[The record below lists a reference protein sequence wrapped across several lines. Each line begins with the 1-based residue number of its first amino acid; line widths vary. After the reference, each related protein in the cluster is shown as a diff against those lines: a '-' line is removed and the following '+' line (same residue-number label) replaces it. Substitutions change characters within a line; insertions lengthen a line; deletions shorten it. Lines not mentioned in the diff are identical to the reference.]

1 MRLVF
6 RPDYSSNLIAWI
18 CRWPLGSFLP
28 IFFFAASLFSYY
40 VRGGRYVLASACR
53 FCADANNK
61 IHIQLGTQGGNKRG
75 REWEGSGKRNRD
87 RSENSNACWCSRNL
101 CQSGISLDKVAVKSH
116 TIKIRSKSY
125 FFRFFSTFFFFTAR
139 RIFWISNG
147 WVYDIR
153 CSWKPSKCAGN
164 QPFVCKRIAKDSERK
179 EVKITHECG
188 KENISGRLET
198 IHYI

>member
-1 MRLVF
+1 MATWQF
-6 RPDYSSNLIAWI
+6 STD
-18 CRWPLGSFLP
+18 
-28 IFFFAASLFSYY
+28 FFFAASLFSYY

-125 FFRFFSTFFFFTAR
+125 FFRFFSTFFFFHCASHFLNKQRMSIWHTMLLEAIKMRRKPTVRVQEDSKRQREKRSKNYAR
-139 RIFWISNG
+139 MWQGKYLGQI
-147 WVYDIR
+147 
-153 CSWKPSKCAGN
+153 GN
-164 QPFVCKRIAKDSERK
+164 DSLHL
-179 EVKITHECG
+179 I
-188 KENISGRLET
+188 N
-198 IHYI
+198 